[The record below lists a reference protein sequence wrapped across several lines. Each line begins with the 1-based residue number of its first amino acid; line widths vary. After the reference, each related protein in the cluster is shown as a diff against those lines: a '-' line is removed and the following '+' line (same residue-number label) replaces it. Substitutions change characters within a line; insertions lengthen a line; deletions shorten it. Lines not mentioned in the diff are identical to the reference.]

1 MQVLALIATGAA
13 VLASIPAVHGHG
25 YIVDPAA
32 QWAAGYPTNGYG
44 STVDNEIWGVYDNS
58 KYGYGVNGT
67 LNFFKATF
75 PTKGY
80 DSLGAFIAKNQE
92 LVDSK
97 TDPNC
102 GLTVYKDSARSKLP
116 ASKLTHTG
124 FTHTGPCEVWC
135 DDTKVLFDYDC
146 QTKYP
151 DIPATL
157 PYDESKCASAN
168 RLTIYW
174 LALHG
179 DPWQV
184 YSDCV
189 WLDGGSGEGSPPSAV
204 GAGASTVGTSG
215 SPSTSTT
222 TTTTAPST
230 TTAPTTS
237 TTTGSGETANEASS
251 SVGSSSS
258 TDTPASGS
266 IDAITVTASP
276 TSFSTDAPS
285 TPATEAPSTP
295 SSGTKC
301 ARRRH

>member
-13 VLASIPAVHGHG
+13 VLASMPAVQGHG

-32 QWAAGYPTNGYG
+32 QWVDGYPNNGYG

-92 LVDSK
+92 LYSSK
-97 TDPNC
+97 TDPDC
-102 GLTVYKDSARSKLP
+102 GLTVYKDSARSELP
-116 ASKLTHTG
+116 ASQLEYTG

-151 DIPATL
+151 DIPAKI

-184 YSDCV
+184 YTDCV
-189 WLDGGSGEGSPPSAV
+189 WLEGGSGSGAAPSAV
-204 GAGASTVGTSG
+204 GAGASTVTAGSG
-215 SPSTSTT
+215 SSSTPTTTAPSTNASPSTSTT
-222 TTTTAPST
+222 TSTTAPST
-230 TTAPTTS
+230 ATTDASASKETGGEASTSVNETPMATTAPPTS
-237 TTTGSGETANEASS
+237 TTEET
-251 SVGSSSS
+251 
-258 TDTPASGS
+258 
-266 IDAITVTASP
+266 
-276 TSFSTDAPS
+276 

-295 SSGTKC
+295 NTPTSAKC
-301 ARRRH
+301 SRRN